1 MNIDRAVKSALAGK
15 LGTLLCAN
23 AELGVVNEHLLATVN
38 TQQAKIAELEAKI
51 SELAAKEAPQNGVA
65 GAQAVNRR
73 PTWTPLRLRAKSLK
87 QKRNCFF

>member
-65 GAQAVNRR
+65 GAQAGGAASSVGGGDR
-73 PTWTPLRLRAKSLK
+73 PPLDGVGG
-87 QKRNCFF
+87 QGG